1 MKHKIIW
8 KGDAWGGSYPACP
21 KCGEPAYE
29 PDHCFNCGVE
39 FEQEDSE
46 ESDTLKKDV
55 LMILIR
61 IAVDIMPGAEI
72 IPSTY
77 IAKLLKQPIRAVRKA
92 LKELESEG
100 LVRHGHEGGWNEYS
114 ERPFCI
120 WGYCITQKA
129 MELPEY
135 EEAKKQEEELIRKIW
150 FGGDT

>member
-1 MKHKIIW
+1 MD
-8 KGDAWGGSYPACP
+8 DA
-21 KCGEPAYE
+21 
-29 PDHCFNCGVE
+29 
-39 FEQEDSE
+39 
-46 ESDTLKKDV
+46 LKKEV
-55 LMILIR
+55 LITLIGV
-61 IAVDIMPGAEI
+61 AVDIMPGAEI

-77 IAKLLKQPIRAVRKA
+77 IAKHLKQPIRDIRKA

-100 LVRHGHEGGWNEYS
+100 FVRYGHEGGWNEYS

-120 WGYCITQKA
+120 WGYRITKKA